1 MKRRCCVKDPVSF
14 FHLTVQVKMQ
24 FFGKDARK
32 ARKWLYDKIKLFPA
46 MFAGFDGP
54 RDPIVMTFYS
64 DAGNQVVDL
73 LNIWLPQQPFSDLV
87 IKMSYQ
93 CSQNPEHSGT
103 YQFVQ
108 KKHSTILDKM
118 VEMMPEQLKL
128 R

>member
-1 MKRRCCVKDPVSF
+1 ME
-14 FHLTVQVKMQ
+14 
-24 FFGKDARK
+24 FFGKDARE
-32 ARKWLYDKIKLFPA
+32 ARKWFYDKIKPFPT
-46 MFAGFDGP
+46 MFAGFNGP
-54 RDPIVMTFYS
+54 RNPIVMTFYS

-103 YQFVQ
+103 YQFTE
-108 KKHSTILDKM
+108 KKHSNILDKM
-118 VEMMPEQLKL
+118 AEMIPEQLRL